1 MCFERI
7 ARHMCIQ
14 KRLITTC
21 AIKGLFMTDRS
32 STWIASLIS
41 RGIKVVI
48 IAKTTLHLGFHSNR
62 RCLWLLD
69 LSKFHTL
76 RISERWCER
85 DSLDTHKWVFR
96 CHTLHL
102 FHLLEAF
109 IEIRLLTL
117 SKATA
122 LRPSAIYTTICFG
135 LINI

>member
-1 MCFERI
+1 
-7 ARHMCIQ
+7 
-14 KRLITTC
+14 
-21 AIKGLFMTDRS
+21 MTDWS
-32 STWIASLIS
+32 PTWVASLIS

-48 IAKTTLHLGFHSNR
+48 IAKTTLNLGFHSNR
-62 RCLWLLD
+62 RCFWLLY

-85 DSLDTHKWVFR
+85 NSLDTHERVFG
-96 CHTLHL
+96 CHTLHF

-122 LRPSAIYTTICFG
+122 LWPSAIYTTICF
-135 LINI
+135 